1 MDHFP
6 ATVLKSAKRRN
17 ATSSRRKQW
26 APMAWLVL
34 ALVLP
39 FLATAGW
46 SQDNATITGT
56 ITDSSGAL
64 VPNATVNVSNPATGQ
79 MRSAV
84 SNDAGAYRF
93 ANVGVGT
100 YTLTVI
106 AQGFEKFTRTGIVV
120 NVAQTVEADAALKV
134 GSAAQTVT
142 VAADALQ
149 VQTETSEVSTLI
161 NGEQV
166 QELSTDGRNVTNLA
180 ALGLGVSNQLPEF
193 SGVNALT
200 SANGISFNGT
210 RSTHNI
216 YLIDGGEQNDRGCGG
231 CFMNL
236 PSQDAIAEFQTLD
249 SNYSPDYGIG
259 SGGTIVMVLKSGKRD
274 FHGEVYEFNR
284 NTDYDAND
292 YFTKGAGQ
300 GRPAFHLNEPGG
312 NISGPLFIPHV
323 YNENRTRT
331 FFFWN
336 EEWRRLIQGSAPSIQ
351 NDILDSSSADNFP
364 TKGQSLTY
372 TPPASEATSSSV
384 CNSGVAPPCV
394 PNTSDPAKLAL
405 YKTDGL
411 TIGDAFPG
419 SVIPANLIDQ
429 NAVLLINAGT
439 FPKPNYNN
447 GTQFIASIPQPTYV
461 REDIVRIDHSISP
474 KYQLMGHYL
483 HDTLDQNYFPPLWG
497 DSSYPTVGTIMSNP
511 SYSAVIK
518 LTQTYS
524 ANLLNESGVF
534 YSGNKITLTPTN
546 GPGGTFVQPLSA
558 GWNATSFFP
567 VGDNFMSRLPEI
579 DLQGAPLNVNWSP
592 SYYPWKNGYEGF
604 EYRDDLSYTN
614 GRHQFKFG
622 ATWFHAYKNQQ
633 LQYNTNGTAVFN
645 SSAFSGDSYINFILG
660 DASNFSQLQY
670 LDNKYWVSNTWSF
683 YANDNFHVTRDLTL
697 NLGIRFDDIPHTYE
711 RYDRFANF
719 VPADYDTALGN
730 PVESNGTINPEQLS
744 TFSATGSELFYLN
757 GMEEAGVNGF
767 PKGNV
772 KNYHNSWQPRIGFA
786 DNLFGTGRTVLRG
799 GFGMFFERVQGN
811 DVYNAAL
818 NPPFAYIPSANN
830 VYFSNPN
837 TSALTGVTTAQ
848 TFPANMTNIEYKY
861 KLPGT
866 ASYSLGIQHQVVPS
880 VVAQIQYVGS
890 KGWNQNDD
898 RNINVLPL
906 GDPNSAQNSS
916 TAQCTLPNGT
926 LYTGPYDLRCGV
938 SAGKIGPNAYRN
950 YPGFAGITQEEDE
963 TNFSYNAF
971 QAGIRFENKHGF
983 TSQLAYTWSHEIDTA
998 SNDLNGVSDPY
1009 NIGYDRA
1016 SGAFDRRHIFNA
1028 SYVYALPWFERS
1040 SNALERDVVGGW
1052 SISGIT
1058 QYTSGNP
1065 LYVTY
1070 TGAGPNL
1077 TALTGATATNDTLG
1091 LGGGTN
1097 NRPNLIAKVNYP
1109 KKVSGWF
1116 TGNAYQAPLAPWQ
1129 GGSNE
1134 GFGTAGRDSAVGP
1147 GLSLWNFSLY
1157 KSIPLGVNEA
1167 QHFELRFES
1176 FNTFNHPSWTGID
1189 TNSGDGNFGTV
1200 TGDYGPRLLELG
1212 GKFVF

>member
-1 MDHFP
+1 MDRTF
-6 ATVLKSAKRRN
+6 AGERKAKERFTYSSIRRN
-17 ATSSRRKQW
+17 RSALFG
-26 APMAWLVL
+26 WLVL
-34 ALVLP
+34 MLG
-39 FLATAGW
+39 FFMLATPGW
-46 SQDNATITGT
+46 SQDNATVTGT
-56 ITDSSGAL
+56 VLDSSGAV
-64 VPNATVNVSNPATGQ
+64 VPNASITLTNPSTGQARATVSNG
-79 MRSAV
+79 
-84 SNDAGAYRF
+84 AGIYRF
-93 ANVGVGT
+93 ANVGIGT
-100 YTLTVI
+100 YTLNAV
-106 AQGFEKFTRTGIVV
+106 ASGFEKFSRAGIVV
-120 NVAQTVEADAALKV
+120 NVAQTVEADVTLAV

-180 ALGLGVSNQLPEF
+180 ALGAGVSNQLPEF

-200 SANGISFNGT
+200 SANGLSFNGT

-259 SGGTIVMVLKSGKRD
+259 SGGTIVMVLKSGRRD

-323 YNENRTRT
+323 YNENRNRT

-364 TKGQSLTY
+364 TAGQSLTY

-384 CNSGVAPPCV
+384 CNTGVAPPCV
-394 PNTSDPAKLAL
+394 PNTTDPAKLAL

-429 NAVLLINAGT
+429 NAVLEINAGT

-447 GTQFIASIPQPTYV
+447 GTQYIASIPQPTYV

-483 HDTLDQNYFPPLWG
+483 HDTLAQNYFPPLWG
-497 DSSYPTVGTIMSNP
+497 DSTYPTVGTIMSNP

-524 ANLLNESGVF
+524 SNLLNESGVF
-534 YSGNKITLTPTN
+534 YSGNKITLTPTK
-546 GPGGTFVQPLSA
+546 GPGGTFVQPT
-558 GWNATSFFP
+558 GWTATSFFP
-567 VGDNFMSRLPEI
+567 ITDNFMARLPEV
-579 DLQGAPLNVNWSP
+579 DLQGSPLNVNWSP

-614 GRHQFKFG
+614 GKHQFKFG
-622 ATWFHAYKNQQ
+622 ASWFHAYKNQQ

-645 SSAFSGDSYINFILG
+645 SNSFSGDSYINFLLG
-660 DASNFSQLQY
+660 DAANFSQLQY

-683 YANDNFHVTRDLTL
+683 YGNDNYHVTRDLTL

-719 VPADYDTALGN
+719 VPSDYITALGN
-730 PVESNGTINPEQLS
+730 PIEADGTINPTQLS
-744 TFSATGSELFYLN
+744 TFSKTGSELFYLN
-757 GMEEAGVNGF
+757 GIEEAGVNGF

-786 DNLFGTGRTVLRG
+786 DNLFGSGKTVLRG

-811 DVYNAAL
+811 DVYNSAL
-818 NPPFAYIPSANN
+818 DPPFAYIPSANN

-837 TSALTGVTTAQ
+837 TSALTGLTSTQ
-848 TFPANMTNIEYKY
+848 TFPANLTNIEYKY

-866 ASYSLGIQHQVVPS
+866 ADYSLGIQRQLAPS
-880 VVAQIQYVGS
+880 VVASVQYVGS
-890 KGWNQNDD
+890 KGWDQNDD
-898 RNINVLPL
+898 RNINTLPL
-906 GDPNSAQNSS
+906 ADATDPAS
-916 TAQCTLPNGT
+916 
-926 LYTGPYDLRCGV
+926 PYDLREAVANG
-938 SAGKIGPNAYRN
+938 SIGPNAYRN
-950 YPGFAGITQEEDE
+950 YPGFAGVTQEEDE
-963 TNFSYNAF
+963 TNFSYNAL
-971 QAGIRFENKHGF
+971 QPQIRFENKHGL
-983 TSQLAYTWSHEIDTA
+983 TTLIAYTWSHEIDTA

-1016 SGAFDRRHIFNA
+1016 SGAFDRRHILNA
-1028 SYVYALPWFERS
+1028 SYVYSLPWFQTTS
-1040 SNALERDVVGGW
+1040 SVLERDVLGGW

-1070 TGAGPNL
+1070 TGP
-1077 TALTGATATNDTLG
+1077 DTLG

-1097 NRPNLIAKVNYP
+1097 NRPNLVASVSYP
-1109 KKVSGWF
+1109 KKLSAWF
-1116 TGNAYQAPLAPWQ
+1116 SKGSYGNPTAPWA
-1129 GGSNE
+1129 GGSNQ

-1147 GLSLWNFSLY
+1147 GLSLWNLSLF
-1157 KSIPLGVNEA
+1157 KSIPLSGRETP
-1167 QHFELRFES
+1167 HLELHFES

-1189 TNSGDGNFGTV
+1189 TNSADGNFGSI

-1212 GKFVF
+1212 GKIVF